1 MAATRGGD
9 GEKGMR
15 EQGVVQ
21 GGAGVAEFEAGCG
34 RSRPAI
40 GERDTGVVNGRVDW
54 TSVRCKVG
62 QEVRGSRRAVVTA
75 GQRSGDVAGLSEVQ
89 GINTVASGRVS
100 VTVQG
105 TSMGQ
110 GRPLCAYCMVPLALS
125 GEQTLSRKEIEQVI
139 VAVGSRVRIKE
150 LKTRPDCN
158 GLEGTVKAL
167 LPDERLWVV
176 LDDGGEL
183 NVSEAIIIAVGSRVR
198 IKELKTRPECNGLEG
213 TVKALLPDE
222 RLWVVLDNGEELN
235 VSAGKAVLIDR
246 NSNVRGTQNT
256 VGAEEN
262 TGRGR
267 RKMLETAGEEELEK
281 LLSDVEYLLKDRGAE
296 AKRKQTIA
304 VGSRVQIEG
313 LISRPEC
320 NGLEGTVRA
329 LLPDE
334 RLWVVLDD
342 GGELN
347 VSFGKTVLVDRDVYV
362 RAEPLLIELEEA
374 DTVW

>member
-1 MAATRGGD
+1 
-9 GEKGMR
+9 MR
-15 EQGVVQ
+15 EQGVLQ
-21 GGAGVAEFEAGCG
+21 GGAGEEGVEAGSG
-34 RSRPAI
+34 HSRPAI
-40 GERDTGVVNGRVDW
+40 VERGTGVVDGRGEWVSCTSPE

-62 QEVRGSRRAVVTA
+62 QEVQGSRRAVVTA
-75 GQRSGDVAGLSEVQ
+75 GQRSGDVAGQSELQ

-100 VTVQG
+100 ITIQG

-110 GRPLCAYCMVPLALS
+110 GRPPSAYCMVPLRAS
-125 GEQTLSRKEIEQVI
+125 KPYPCGKAFEQII

-150 LKTRPDCN
+150 LKARPECN
-158 GLEGTVKAL
+158 GLEATVKAL

-176 LDDGGEL
+176 LDSGDDL

-198 IKELKTRPECNGLEG
+198 IKGLISRPDCNGLEG
-213 TVKALLPDE
+213 TVRALLPDE
-222 RLWVVLDNGEELN
+222 RLWVVLENGEELN
-235 VSAGKAVLIDR
+235 VSAGKTVLINR
-246 NSNVRGTQNT
+246 NNPVRGTSMQQNT

-262 TGRGR
+262 SVRGR

-281 LLSDVEYLLKDRGAE
+281 LLRDVEYLFKDRGAE
-296 AKRKQTIA
+296 AKRKKTFA
-304 VGSRVQIEG
+304 EGSRVRIEG
-313 LISRPEC
+313 LKQQPEC

-347 VSFGKTVLVDRDVYV
+347 VSFGKTVLIDRDVPV

>member
-1 MAATRGGD
+1 MRG
-9 GEKGMR
+9 
-15 EQGVVQ
+15 QGVVQ
-21 GGAGVAEFEAGCG
+21 GGAGGEWVEAGSG
-34 RSRPAI
+34 HSRPAI
-40 GERDTGVVNGRVDW
+40 VERGTGVVDRRGEWV
-54 TSVRCKVG
+54 SVGCKVG
-62 QEVRGSRRAVVTA
+62 CKVGKEVGGARRAVVTA

-89 GINTVASGRVS
+89 GIDTVASGRVS
-100 VTVQG
+100 ITIQG

-110 GRPLCAYCMVPLALS
+110 GRPPSAYCMVPLGAS
-125 GEQTLSRKEIEQVI
+125 KPYKAFEKVI
-139 VAVGSRVRIKE
+139 AAVGSRVRIKE
-150 LKTRPDCN
+150 LK
-158 GLEGTVKAL
+158 A
-167 LPDERLWVV
+167 
-176 LDDGGEL
+176 
-183 NVSEAIIIAVGSRVR
+183 
-198 IKELKTRPECNGLEG
+198 RPECNGLEG

-222 RLWVVLDNGEELN
+222 RLWVVLDSGDDLNVAEAIIIAVGSRVRIEGLISRPECNGLEGTVRALLPDERLWVVLENGEELN
-235 VSAGKAVLIDR
+235 VSAGKTVLINR
-246 NSNVRGTQNT
+246 NNPVRGTSMQQNT

-267 RKMLETAGEEELEK
+267 RKLLETAEEEGLEK
-281 LLSDVEYLLKDRGAE
+281 
-296 AKRKQTIA
+296 AKRKQIMA
-304 VGSRVQIEG
+304 EGSRVRIER

-347 VSFGKTVLVDRDVYV
+347 VSFGKTVLINRDAPV